1 MIRPTLIDLNPVEL
15 TNSIVKYVIQI
26 KIVIIVNVNVSMKSI
41 KKCKNDYSW
50 NPSIC
55 ICEKNRYLKSINDTS
70 VITCNEIMSQ
80 TVCQQM
86 WQILYQQISQVSTNF
101 DNKKVRQKMD
111 YHILNTFLLAIIL
124 LSIIMIYYH
133 YAKHRSKQKN
143 NGTLTIQKW
152 RKNELKKVGIKNSTC
167 YYFHDIIKIEDFN
180 FDILLDQKPL
190 GNIFIYDIW

>member
-1 MIRPTLIDLNPVEL
+1 MSLSNEPCIIRPTLIDLNPVEL

-70 VITCNEIMSQ
+70 VITRNEIMSQ

-133 YAKHRSKQKN
+133 YAKHRSKQK
-143 NGTLTIQKW
+143 
-152 RKNELKKVGIKNSTC
+152 
-167 YYFHDIIKIEDFN
+167 
-180 FDILLDQKPL
+180 
-190 GNIFIYDIW
+190 

>member
-1 MIRPTLIDLNPVEL
+1 MSLSNEPCIIRPTLIDLNPVEL

-70 VITCNEIMSQ
+70 VITRNEIMSQ

-86 WQILYQQISQVSTNF
+86 WQILYQQISQVSINF
-101 DNKKVRQKMD
+101 DNKKVR
-111 YHILNTFLLAIIL
+111 
-124 LSIIMIYYH
+124 
-133 YAKHRSKQKN
+133 
-143 NGTLTIQKW
+143 
-152 RKNELKKVGIKNSTC
+152 
-167 YYFHDIIKIEDFN
+167 
-180 FDILLDQKPL
+180 
-190 GNIFIYDIW
+190 